1 MGLKGQFGLESPFV
15 INLLKVFD
23 EDNSG
28 TITMNQFLKILG
40 EDVEFEEVEM
50 NMADHEIVE
59 KIKMKDGKEAK
70 GKGKEEKK

>member
-1 MGLKGQFGLESPFV
+1 M
-15 INLLKVFD
+15 
-23 EDNSG
+23 
-28 TITMNQFLKILG
+28 
-40 EDVEFEEVEM
+40 EFEEVEM